1 MTSLIQSI
9 TREFEKEHAN
19 HPGQV
24 TRADELPLAYE
35 DITPEWITATL
46 GAAVAGA
53 KAEALVLGP
62 PDIGSSSRRKIHV
75 TWNDVGKAA
84 GLEDRLFC
92 KSTFELPN
100 RVVLGVS
107 GGAYSETVFLRDI
120 RPLYDIEAPVC
131 LFAGYDPKTI
141 NSIIVLRDISDD
153 VQSFCDHNTPMP
165 RERVESQLRL
175 LARLHGQGYA
185 NAQIREAMKALP
197 TWPEFFGRTEGF
209 GSEALSNN
217 GFLAAEEVI
226 PARLFARY
234 EEFWPLSLRS
244 VAAHDS
250 LPMTVT
256 HGDVH
261 LKNWYIAGN
270 GEMGLGDWQCVTRG
284 HWARDICYAIGSAL
298 STQDR
303 RAWEQDLLRFYLEE
317 LEREGGPRVGFD
329 EAWRH
334 YRQQLTTALVW
345 WTMTLT
351 PGDDLPDMQPR
362 DITLEMVRRLAVAAD
377 DVDSFDAFD

>member
-1 MTSLIQSI
+1 MSDLIASI
-9 TREFEKEHAN
+9 ARAFEAEHAS
-19 HPGQV
+19 HPGIV
-24 TRADELPLAYE
+24 TQANQLPLAYE
-35 DITPEWITATL
+35 DITPEWITAIL
-46 GAAVAGA
+46 AGDVQGAR
-53 KAEALVLGP
+53 ALSIALGP
-62 PDIGSSSRRKIHV
+62 PDNGSSARRKIQV
-75 TWNDVGKAA
+75 TWNAPGQAA
-84 GLEDRLFC
+84 SLPERLFC
-92 KSTFELPN
+92 KSTFELPS
-100 RVVLGVS
+100 RIVLGVS
-107 GGAYSETVFLRDI
+107 GGAYGETVFLRDI

-131 LFAGYDPKTI
+131 HFAGFNPDTI
-141 NSIIVLRDISDD
+141 NSILVLRDISAE

-165 RERVESQLRL
+165 RERAESQLRL

-185 NAQIREAMKALP
+185 NPAIRAAMQALP
-197 TWPEFFGRTEGF
+197 TWPEFFKRTEGF
-209 GSEALSNN
+209 DSRTLANN

-234 EEFWPLSLRS
+234 TEFWPLSLRS
-244 VAAHDS
+244 VEAHNH
-250 LPMTVT
+250 LPHTVV

-261 LKNWYIAGN
+261 LKNWYVAGN
-270 GEMGLGDWQCVTRG
+270 GEMGLGDWQCVSRG
-284 HWARDICYAIGSAL
+284 HWARDVCYAIASAL
-298 STQDR
+298 TTENR

-317 LEREGGPRVGFD
+317 MAREGGPVVSFD

-377 DVDSFDAFD
+377 DVDSFDSFG